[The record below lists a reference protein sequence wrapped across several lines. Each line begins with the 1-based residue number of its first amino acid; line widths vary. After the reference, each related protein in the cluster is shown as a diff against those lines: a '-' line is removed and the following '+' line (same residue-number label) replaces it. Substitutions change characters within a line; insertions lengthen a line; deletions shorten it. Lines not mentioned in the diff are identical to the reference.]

1 MDHLFGDDNVRQRL
15 LTRRDKIASILRNLE
30 IQKMDMS
37 KRTADHHEMMKPS
50 RTSLLDSLDGWYHKE
65 LNDVDNALARA
76 RLSPLGIC
84 LGCKSEIDPN
94 WLEKCPEAEFCRSC
108 EDLKKWMELG

>member
-1 MDHLFGDDNVRQRL
+1 MDHLYSNNVRQRL
-15 LTRRDKIASILRNLE
+15 LSRREKIASILRNLE
-30 IQKMDMS
+30 IQKMDIS
-37 KRTADHHEMMKPS
+37 KKTPDHYEMMKPS
-50 RTSLLDSLDGWYHKE
+50 RSSLLDCLDGWYHKE

-76 RLSPLGIC
+76 RLNSFGIC
-84 LGCKSEIDPN
+84 LGCQSEIDSN